1 MKIFV
6 VKASRRSTIA
16 LSARILHPF
25 STRLMSFDDDSQRH
39 RSLDNWLNL
48 AYANWPF
55 KAKLANWVNE
65 HYGLFGFCI
74 M

>member
-1 MKIFV
+1 
-6 VKASRRSTIA
+6 
-16 LSARILHPF
+16 
-25 STRLMSFDDDSQRH
+25 MSFDDDSQRH